1 MSGVV
6 RDTALGRSIHRA
18 ASSRAVSDLL
28 LMQFENAFFD
38 HNSRQIEAS
47 SLLETGLRKN
57 WDGSVHSTPVIAS
70 ILGTLVAHHG
80 IR

>member
-1 MSGVV
+1 
-6 RDTALGRSIHRA
+6 
-18 ASSRAVSDLL
+18 
-28 LMQFENAFFD
+28 MQFENAFFD